1 MARLII
7 ILILVF
13 AGFQSLSSQ
22 QNVLYSQ
29 YMFDKMLLNPAYA
42 GSSKWMV
49 GSIKNRMQLVNL
61 DGSPRTNLL
70 TFQAPIQS
78 RNIGLGVK
86 IIHDK
91 IAVTNCLTA
100 TGIFSYHIGFGSGKL
115 SFGLEGGFTNS
126 SFNYDGL
133 NKVDISD
140 PSIPLGK
147 ESVMLPE
154 ISTGVFFRTPK
165 LYIGASVYHLFNSL
179 NKTSVLGNKDLYSLN
194 RCIYGLGGYNFDINK
209 KFSLEPSFLLKYA
222 KGAPFQL
229 DLNLTAFLYNR
240 VSVGT
245 SFRTGDAVIVLLK
258 VDATKNLKFYYSYD
272 ITIST
277 LAKYSSGS
285 HEMGISYGIELLP
298 PPQQKVMHPRYYF

>member
-1 MARLII
+1 MSRLII
-7 ILILVF
+7 ILVLIL
-13 AGFQSLSSQ
+13 ASFQTLRSQ

-70 TFQAPIQS
+70 TFQAPVQA

-91 IAVTNCLTA
+91 IAVTNSLTA
-100 TGIFSYHIGFGSGKL
+100 TGIFSYHIGFGGGKL
-115 SFGLEGGFTNS
+115 SFGLEGGFTSN
-126 SFNYDGL
+126 SFNYDDL
-133 NKVDISD
+133 NKVDIGD

-154 ISTGVFFRTPK
+154 ISTGVFFRTQK
-165 LYIGASVYHLFNSL
+165 LYVGGSVYHLFNSQ
-179 NKTSVLGNKDLYSLN
+179 NKTSFLGNKDLYSLN
-194 RCIYGLGGYNFDINK
+194 RCIYGLGGYNFDISK

-245 SFRTGDAVIVLLK
+245 SFRTGDAVIILLK

-272 ITIST
+272 ITISN